1 MSRKILFCNSQFR
14 YYNDGTMAGDGI
26 FRSKWTVKNGIVY
39 YYSYVFDNWVQDTGE
54 IQRIYTQYWIESITS
69 DE

>member
-14 YYNDGTMAGDGI
+14 YYNDRTMVGDGL

-54 IQRIYTQYWIESITS
+54 IQSPGSITAKCHGFS
-69 DE
+69 L